1 MKEITGEL
9 KMLGS
14 NATTINSIGKSFIK
28 YNSIEIGDTILQNI
42 RTAKSL
48 DDFVSRGIGEQVTLF
63 LNGKFLMGVKLSNG
77 KVYYWKRSIA
87 TLVFVL
93 LSTLIFGAM
102 LGGGTGHMVM
112 GLLAVGAFNFLC
124 FKNDILQI
132 LSYQP
137 KMSRLGGIPL
147 KS

>member
-14 NATTINSIGKSFIK
+14 NPTTVNSIGKSFIK
-28 YNSIEIGDTILQNI
+28 YNAIEIGDTILQNI

-48 DDFVSRGIGEQVTLF
+48 DDFVSRGIGEQVTLY
-63 LNGKFLMGVKLSNG
+63 LNGRFLMGVKLANG
-77 KVYYWKRSIA
+77 KVYYWRRSIA
-87 TLVFVL
+87 TLVLAVL
-93 LSTLIFGAM
+93 MTLIFGAM
-102 LGGGTGHMVM
+102 LGGGIGHPVM
-112 GLLAVGAFNFLC
+112 GMLAVGTFYFLC

-132 LSYQP
+132 LLYQP
-137 KMSRLGGIPL
+137 KMSGLGGIAL